1 MRAPRR
7 LYKRSSL
14 LGNTADSADRR
25 SSLAKCL
32 GCGERFTPNSARQTH
47 YCSAACGDRARN
59 NRKRDRRLALRRNIE
74 ILDALRIPVG
84 HSQEV
89 NLDDLCNQGFDPDVN
104 TDRMDFLLS
113 DGITRACRIY
123 MERYL
128 IQNHRNTITIQHL

>member
-1 MRAPRR
+1 MRVPHR
-7 LYKRSSL
+7 LYKRSSM
-14 LGNTADSADRR
+14 LGITADSADRK

-32 GCGERFTPNSARQTH
+32 GCGNRFTPNSARQTH

-74 ILDALRIPVG
+74 ILDALKIPVG
-84 HSQEV
+84 HSKEV
-89 NLDDLCNQGFDPDVN
+89 DLDELCKHGFDPDVY
-104 TDRMDFLLS
+104 TDCMDILLS

-128 IQNHRNTITIQHL
+128 IQNHRNTITIKHL

>member
-14 LGNTADSADRR
+14 LGNTADSADRK

-47 YCSAACGDRARN
+47 YCSTVCGDRARN

-74 ILDALRIPVG
+74 ILDTLRIPVG
-84 HSQEV
+84 HSQE
-89 NLDDLCNQGFDPDVN
+89 LDLDELCDEGFDPDVY
-104 TDRMDFLLS
+104 TDRMDILLT
-113 DGITRACRIY
+113 DGITCACRIY

>member
-1 MRAPRR
+1 MQSPRR
-7 LYKRSSL
+7 SYRRSFL
-14 LGNTADSADRR
+14 LGNTAENTDRR
-25 SSLAKCL
+25 SSFVKCL
-32 GCGERFTPNSARQTH
+32 GCGEWFTPNSARQTH
-47 YCSAACGDRARN
+47 YCSAVCGNRARN

-74 ILDALRIPVG
+74 ILDALRIPIG

-89 NLDDLCNQGFDPDVN
+89 NLDDLCHQGFEPDVH
-104 TDRMDFLLS
+104 TDRMDILLT

>member
-14 LGNTADSADRR
+14 LGNTADSADRK

-32 GCGERFTPNSARQTH
+32 GCGEWFAPNSARQTH
-47 YCSAACGDRARN
+47 YCSTACGDRARN
-59 NRKRDRRLALRRNIE
+59 KLKRDRLLALRRNIE
-74 ILDALRIPVG
+74 ILDALRIPIG

-89 NLDDLCNQGFDPDVN
+89 NLDDLCNQGFDPDVH
-104 TDRMDFLLS
+104 TDRMDFLMS
-113 DGITRACRIY
+113 GGITRACRIY

>member
-1 MRAPRR
+1 MLAPRR

-14 LGNTADSADRR
+14 LGDTADSADRK

-32 GCGERFTPNSARQTH
+32 GCGNRFKPNSARQTH

-74 ILDALRIPVG
+74 ILDALKIPVG

-104 TDRMDFLLS
+104 TDRMDILLS

>member
-1 MRAPRR
+1 V
-7 LYKRSSL
+7 
-14 LGNTADSADRR
+14 
-25 SSLAKCL
+25 
-32 GCGERFTPNSARQTH
+32 
-47 YCSAACGDRARN
+47 CGDRARN
-59 NRKRDRRLALRRNIE
+59 NRKRDRRLALLRNIE

-84 HSQEV
+84 HSKEV
-89 NLDDLCNQGFDPDVN
+89 NLDDLCDQGFDPDVN